1 MSIVIPP
8 KIGKFVASAPAEI
21 MPHLTALIRAL
32 SFVPEYSRDKDYVEA
47 KKFVECL
54 MSQSSERAE
63 KEEKEAN
70 RKRYLGKPPQPKK
83 EEPLGELCYLP
94 AFFKDTDVSTTAM
107 YVRWG
112 FVVIRQDGAKLEC
125 RMALGWRISQSYIT
139 KKYIIF
145 NKENKIVGDFITP
158 ADGLQTR

>member
-32 SFVPEYSRDKDYVEA
+32 SFVPEYSRDKDYAEA

-63 KEEKEAN
+63 KEENEAN
-70 RKRYLGKPPQPKK
+70 RKRYFGKPPQPKK
-83 EEPLGELCYLP
+83 EKELGELCYLP
-94 AFFKDTDVSTTAM
+94 AFFKDTGVSTTAM

-112 FVVIRQDGAKLEC
+112 FIVIRHDGAKVEC

-145 NKENKIVGDFITP
+145 NKENKPAADYTNY